1 MAKNI
6 IIKQLLNIR
15 YGLKE
20 MFKLNGLEEEI
31 AIIVL
36 GIGGII
42 GLILNRI
49 DIASFCFGAV
59 AGYLAKGYKE
69 ARYGK

>member
-1 MAKNI
+1 MTTNI
-6 IIKQLLNIR
+6 IIKQLSNIR
-15 YGLKE
+15 ETYKE
-20 MFKLNGLEEEI
+20 LFKLDGLEEEI

-42 GLILNRI
+42 ALILNRM

-69 ARYGK
+69 AQNGN

>member
-1 MAKNI
+1 MATNI
-6 IIKQLLNIR
+6 IIRQLANLR
-15 YGLKE
+15 EMYKE
-20 MFKLNGLEEEI
+20 LFKLDGLEEEI

-36 GIGGII
+36 GIGGVIA
-42 GLILNRI
+42 LFLNRY

-69 ARYGK
+69 AKNGK